1 MSRYESSRFVKDPK
15 TMNKEILK
23 AACDKLGWTYRV
35 QGEDLIVTDAKQK
48 EKVYG
53 EYVLNLQQLL
63 FVQWRPVSSRVAIS
77 LFPSQRGV
85 CEKNS
90 SRCFQEKR
98 FYPKE
103 VV

>member
-23 AACDKLGWTYRV
+23 AACDKLGWTYRI

-53 EYVLNLQQLL
+53 EYVLKSFRINGDIQQLL
-63 FVQWRPVSSRVAIS
+63 SVQWWAVSGRVTIS
-77 LFPSQRGV
+77 FLP
-85 CEKNS
+85 
-90 SRCFQEKR
+90 
-98 FYPKE
+98 P
-103 VV
+103 

>member
-23 AACDKLGWTYRV
+23 AACDKLGWTYRI

-53 EYVLNLQQLL
+53 EYVLK
-63 FVQWRPVSSRVAIS
+63 VSGSTVTY
-77 LFPSQRGV
+77 
-85 CEKNS
+85 NS
-90 SRCFQEKR
+90 H
-98 FYPKE
+98 
-103 VV
+103 

>member
-23 AACDKLGWTYRV
+23 AACDKLGWAYRV

-53 EYVLNLQQLL
+53 EYVLKQLL
-63 FVQWRPVSSRVAIS
+63 FVQWRPVGSRVAIS
-77 LFPSQRGV
+77 LFPSQR
-85 CEKNS
+85 
-90 SRCFQEKR
+90 
-98 FYPKE
+98 
-103 VV
+103 